1 VALSPD
7 QAGRFADLLK
17 ASTDHLVGLWTD
29 EVAQGLRGR
38 LSHAELQRQ
47 TSELLRGFTATL
59 AAGAADLD
67 GDAAAELRAMLTE
80 LSTGRARQG
89 FTATETAISVYA
101 LKDALLRVLE
111 DDQRTDADGLRDYVA
126 FARFVDQA
134 ALVTFDSYVRV
145 REELIADQAEQLL
158 ELSTPVVKLSGRAWS
173 RFRWSA
179 RWTRPAPRW

>member
-1 VALSPD
+1 
-7 QAGRFADLLK
+7 
-17 ASTDHLVGLWTD
+17 
-29 EVAQGLRGR
+29 
-38 LSHAELQRQ
+38 
-47 TSELLRGFTATL
+47 
-59 AAGAADLD
+59 
-67 GDAAAELRAMLTE
+67 
-80 LSTGRARQG
+80 
-89 FTATETAISVYA
+89 
-101 LKDALLRVLE
+101 
-111 DDQRTDADGLRDYVA
+111 VA